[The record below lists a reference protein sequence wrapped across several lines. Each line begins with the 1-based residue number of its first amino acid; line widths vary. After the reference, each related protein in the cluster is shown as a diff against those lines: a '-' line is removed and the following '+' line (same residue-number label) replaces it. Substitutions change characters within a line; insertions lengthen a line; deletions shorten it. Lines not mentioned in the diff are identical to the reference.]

1 MIDSSEKCNRQLAF
15 ELQNLHVCEKRGNMS
30 HQKHVWRL
38 ESFFTPNRSQSE
50 SEKNDIVEEQCI
62 NQEETNEDQ
71 KKLKKSRT
79 FQKTWSQITHGCA
92 MKRRWCSAIFVR
104 NLRQTPLH
112 QQKDVQILEP
122 QLCIDIKTV
131 KNMRMLL
138 MKKLWGIHSTTHSTM
153 LLEHNH
159 KSSSQQWEPST
170 GWPRRM

>member
-1 MIDSSEKCNRQLAF
+1 MIDSSKKHNRQLAF

-50 SEKNDIVEEQCI
+50 SEKNDTVEEQCI
-62 NQEETNEDQ
+62 NQEETNDQ
-71 KKLKKSRT
+71 KKPKKSRT
-79 FQKTWSQITHGCA
+79 FQKTWSQITHGCT

-104 NLRQTPLH
+104 NLRQTPMH
-112 QQKDVQILEP
+112 QQKGVQILEP

-153 LLEHNH
+153 FLEHNH

-170 GWPRRM
+170 GWPRWM